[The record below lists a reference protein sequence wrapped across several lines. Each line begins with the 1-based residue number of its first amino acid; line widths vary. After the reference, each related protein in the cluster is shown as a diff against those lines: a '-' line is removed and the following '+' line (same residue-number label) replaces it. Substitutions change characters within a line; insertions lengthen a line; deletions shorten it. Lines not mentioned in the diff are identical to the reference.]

1 MSNAVHASQSVEVTI
16 SRPETD
22 SNEIKWSFAFIPGEI
37 LLVSSGYLEGCRDHL
52 MDDPTGVAVN
62 LG

>member
-1 MSNAVHASQSVEVTI
+1 MSYAVHAPQSVEVMI
-16 SRPETD
+16 WRPETD
-22 SNEIKWSFAFIPGEI
+22 SNEIKWSFAFTPGEI